1 MTNLFLLQVLNYE
14 EQVFNRFIN
23 NRTKLINLLKTIK
36 VEDFDR
42 QQLLN
47 FVKSIKNITQTVK
60 CADEF
65 VNEFFSR
72 DFLDNFEKE
81 NTENE
86 FIQFYLLFKDI
97 FFTTNSDSDSD
108 PELSSV
114 SSISS
119 ESESESSSDVSSE

>member
-1 MTNLFLLQVLNYE
+1 MNNLFLLQVLNYE

-65 VNEFFSR
+65 VNEFFSK

-97 FFTTNSDSDSD
+97 FFTTNSDSD
-108 PELSSV
+108 PELS

-119 ESESESSSDVSSE
+119 ESSSESSSDVSSE